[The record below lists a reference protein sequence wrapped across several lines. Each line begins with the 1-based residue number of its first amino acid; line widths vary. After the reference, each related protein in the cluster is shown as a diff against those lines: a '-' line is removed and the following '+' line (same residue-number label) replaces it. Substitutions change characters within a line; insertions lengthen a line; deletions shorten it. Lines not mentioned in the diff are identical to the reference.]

1 LNSPYTLPPYKQR
14 VSRILSAA
22 VGGGLEQRGAQRAPG
37 LPDWVAEGLRDAREA
52 NAAGEDDVV
61 DAILDRLERK
71 LGRSYDVPRLECP
84 NCTLRFLFPGPLADH
99 RRNAHG
105 VEE

>member
-1 LNSPYTLPPYKQR
+1 LNSPHTLPPYKER

-22 VGGGLEQRGAQRAPG
+22 LGGGLEQRAAQRGPG
-37 LPDWVAEGLRDAREA
+37 IPGWVLAGLSDAREA

-71 LGRSYDVPRLECP
+71 LGRSFDVPRLECP
-84 NCTLRFLFPGPLADH
+84 ECDLRFRFPGPLADH
-99 RRNAHG
+99 RRNVHG
-105 VEE
+105 VDG